1 MAETDKGNLT
11 ETQRAIYKQAKQQK
25 KKETRSPEVHSRFF
39 TLALLFVAVG
49 RK

>member
-25 KKETRSPEVHSRFF
+25 KKKQDRRRCTPGF
-39 TLALLFVAVG
+39 LL
-49 RK
+49 